1 LPVTSI
7 EDGTF
12 YQCTNLTSI
21 TIPDSVISIE
31 NPVLWCIGAFNGC
44 TGLTNVT
51 IGTNVTWIG
60 MHAFINCTNLT
71 GVYFKGDAPSFG
83 AYVFD
88 NNATVYHLPGTTG
101 WSDFSAVLWLP
112 QILISDASFGVRTNR
127 FGFTISWAN
136 GMTVVV
142 EACTN
147 LANHTWSPVS
157 TNTLTNGTSYFSDP
171 QWTNYTRRFYRLC
184 SLSP

>member
-1 LPVTSI
+1 VTIPNSVTGI
-7 EDGTF
+7 GANAFF
-12 YQCTNLTSI
+12 YCTNLTDIYFQGNAPGVGS
-21 TIPDSVISIE
+21 S
-31 NPVLWCIGAFNGC
+31 AFS
-44 TGLTNVT
+44 
-51 IGTNVTWIG
+51 
-60 MHAFINCTNLT
+60 
-71 GVYFKGDAPSFG
+71 GDT
-83 AYVFD
+83 
-88 NNATVYHLPGTTG
+88 NATAYYLPGTTG

-184 SLSP
+184 QRSP